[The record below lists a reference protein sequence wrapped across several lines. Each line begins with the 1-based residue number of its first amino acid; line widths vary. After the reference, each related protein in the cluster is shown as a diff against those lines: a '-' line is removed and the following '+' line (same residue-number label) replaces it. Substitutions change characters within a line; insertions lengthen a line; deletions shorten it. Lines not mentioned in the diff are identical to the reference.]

1 MDGLFRLAYRPLGII
16 AGILGGILA
25 GAAFKQLWKLTA
37 REDNAPKPTD
47 EDRGWAEVVLA
58 AAVEGAVFGGVRA
71 AVDRAGATG
80 FSRATGVWPG
90 RHASK
95 NAS

>member
-1 MDGLFRLAYRPLGII
+1 MDGLFRLVYRPFGII

-37 REDNAPKPTD
+37 RENNAPKATD

-58 AAVEGAVFGGVRA
+58 SAVKGAVFGGVRA
-71 AVDRAGATG
+71 AVDRAGAAA

-90 RHASK
+90 RPNSK
-95 NAS
+95 NDG